1 MADSDRKVQIDE
13 SNHSAFVKASDDAFA
28 KEMALYEQFFNKIT
42 QHAKNHRHITLNNL
56 EAVEERLAAL
66 KDKASNLK
74 DSIFYHDET
83 VIVDRQKIIAE
94 TEENV
99 HDHNELLLDFD
110 RFAANDLLDTIDY
123 LNKALIQVKMTF
135 FETYQKHYL
144 GMIADSDLYFSFFHE
159 KSEDFQAIL
168 DRHQE
173 EVMELFLSLDQ
184 EITHMDDELSVLT
197 QKKNKLVQVIDQF
210 YNQEMKNFL
219 DNQSMFSPEIDMT
232 SIDIQA
238 IVSDKINQFNTLKV
252 HMEELNTKI
261 IQHLRQDYER
271 LHEQVLNRL
280 CKRKAN
286 AISNT
291 ITFFDDP
298 ESELIELKKQI
309 VSADKENDRK
319 KLKQLLDIYSRV
331 KDYRKIHSR
340 CIRKTERMLK
350 HQKRMKNRWIH
361 EYLLDSSRII
371 HDLENTLL
379 LYRSLMSHDTFLAQV
394 VGDHSSSIIKDELN
408 HLSLLSMNKELKTNI
423 NYDIESQN
431 IKSKINEIEMQ
442 LIYLVKKQLLLQE
455 VELLDLIKDIQLAML
470 DRSNDLYQR
479 KQVILKERYLID
491 RLETAMNYHL
501 DYMRETDTINRK
513 WNSEVLEKL
522 IIDIRT
528 RETHNIHVVDATA
541 KVKLALK
548 EYDIKALH
556 FKTMYENELNY
567 LVMQSSR
574 VEEETK
580 IHHEFVLTTYLNQ
593 MRFASESIELANKEY
608 RLRVEAILKAV
619 DTERSY
625 YEEIIQ
631 HAIHKYDERLKIHEN
646 DYQAR
651 LYQHSHLLSE
661 TEDVKIHKILNKEI
675 EKARKAYQ
683 IGTERIL
690 TEQREDV
697 SMQQAKRKLRELDAH
712 LDDALKDAEI
722 IRDDTIAEMN
732 AQYQYAKE
740 HYEVLKP
747 YLDQKV
753 NILDPT
759 FYTALESL
767 NKRYQYKLKM
777 AEIELDDASSQ
788 LIEEYLA
795 VYFSHVPEVDR
806 PGYIALAIQLNDSR
820 QAARDKY
827 AMKMQNLENAYQAEL
842 HDFSEEVERMN
853 QSILEK
859 KKAVLLQR
867 DSVMQTIHL
876 ELESVDNEVLLEQ
889 NAHQVAHQKQIRALT
904 DEYQSTLTS
913 NRVLRESLRS
923 DFAKVVSSYEPYIRL
938 AKKNRDI
945 QDIFREVN
953 RLSKRRA
960 KKDRNALIAKYRKE
974 PYIK

>member
-1 MADSDRKVQIDE
+1 MAESDRKIQVDE
-13 SNHSAFVKASDDAFA
+13 SNHSAFVKASSDAFN
-28 KEMALYEQFFNKIT
+28 KEMALYEQFFDKIT
-42 QHAKNHRHITLNNL
+42 QHAKTHRHITLNNL

-74 DSIFYHDET
+74 DSIFFHDET

-123 LNKALIQVKMTF
+123 LNKALIQVKMSF
-135 FETYQKHYL
+135 FETYQRHYQ
-144 GMIADSDLYFSFFHE
+144 GMIADSDLFFSFFHE

-173 EVMELFLSLDQ
+173 EVMELFLSLDE
-184 EITHMDDELSVLT
+184 EITQMDNNLSALT
-197 QKKNKLVQVIDQF
+197 QKKNKLVQIIDQF

-219 DNQSMFSPEIDMT
+219 DNQLMFSPESDMT

-238 IVSDKINQFNTLKV
+238 IVSDKINQFNILKA
-252 HMEELNTKI
+252 HLEELNSKI
-261 IQHLRQDYER
+261 TRHLRHDYER

-286 AISNT
+286 AISGSV
-291 ITFFDDP
+291 TFFDDP
-298 ESELIELKKQI
+298 ESAVIELKKQI
-309 VSADKENDRK
+309 VAADKENDRK
-319 KLKQLLDIYSRV
+319 KLKQLMEIYFQV
-331 KDYRKIHSR
+331 KDYHKLHSR

-350 HQKRMKNRWIH
+350 HQKRMKNLWIR

-371 HDLENTLL
+371 HDLEKTLL

-442 LIYLVKKQLLLQE
+442 LVYLVKKQLLLQE

-470 DRSNDLYQR
+470 DRTNDLYQR
-479 KQVILKERYLID
+479 KQAILKERYLID

-501 DYMRETDTINRK
+501 DYMRETDAINRK
-513 WNSEVLEKL
+513 WNSEVLDKL
-522 IIDIRT
+522 INDIRT

-541 KVKLALK
+541 NVKLALK

-580 IHHEFVLTTYLNQ
+580 IHHEFVLSTYLNQ

-608 RLRVEAILKAV
+608 RLRVEAIMKAV

-625 YEEIIQ
+625 YEDII
-631 HAIHKYDERLKIHEN
+631 HNSERKYEQRMKIHEN
-646 DYQAR
+646 DYQAK
-651 LYQHSHLLSE
+651 LYQHTHLLSE
-661 TEDVKIHKILNKEI
+661 TEDEKIHKILNKEI

-683 IGTERIL
+683 IGLDRIQA
-690 TEQREDV
+690 EQHEDLSV
-697 SMQQAKRKLRELDAH
+697 QQAKRKLRELDSH
-712 LDDALKDAEI
+712 LEDALKDAEI
-722 IRDDTIAEMN
+722 IRDDTISEMT
-732 AQYQYAKE
+732 AQYHYAKE

-767 NKRYQYKLKM
+767 NKRYHYKLKV
-777 AEIELDDASSQ
+777 AEVELDEASRQ
-788 LIEEYLA
+788 LIDEYLS
-795 VYFSHVPEVDR
+795 VYFTNVPEIDR
-806 PGYIALAIQLNDSR
+806 PGYIATAIYLNDAR

-827 AMKMQNLENAYQAEL
+827 ADNMQKLENAYQAEL
-842 HDFSEEVERMN
+842 RDFSADLQTMN
-853 QSILEK
+853 QLVLEQK
-859 KKAVLLQR
+859 NAVIFKR
-867 DSVMQTIHL
+867 DSVMQTIHT
-876 ELESVDNEVLLEQ
+876 ELDLVDNDYLLQ
-889 NAHQVAHQKQIRALT
+889 QKTHQTTHQEQIRSLT
-904 DEYQSTLTS
+904 NEYQNTLTS
-913 NRVLRESLRS
+913 NKALRESLRAN
-923 DFAKVVSSYEPYIRL
+923 FAKVVASYQPYIRL

-945 QDIFREVN
+945 QDIFRMVN
-953 RLSKRRA
+953 RLSKSRA
-960 KKDRNALIAKYRKE
+960 KKDRAAIIAKARKE
-974 PYIK
+974 PYI